1 MMRRILRRRAA
12 SGEPRVKAPRRPR
25 SARAWL
31 AFLAAFW
38 PFILGAVLVAGGL
51 AAIVIGYLGAAGT
64 LVVGLQVPYVVS
76 GGLLGLALVVLGTGL
91 LILQAMTRQAQLT
104 RRLLEETRERGG
116 PAAVGGVGPSADG
129 VVVATRGGRLF
140 HRPDCLL
147 VEGKDVRRLKV
158 GSAATRRLEPCRV
171 CDPPARV
178 SS

>member
-1 MMRRILRRRAA
+1 MRAFLRRRTAP
-12 SGEPRVKAPRRPR
+12 GEARAKAPRRPR

-38 PFILGAVLVAGGL
+38 PFILGALLVAGGL

-91 LILQAMTRQAQLT
+91 LILQGMTRQAQLT
-104 RRLLEETRERGG
+104 RRLLEEMRERGEP
-116 PAAVGGVGPSADG
+116 PASAGAGPSADG
-129 VVVATRGGRLF
+129 VVVAARGGRLF
-140 HRPDCLL
+140 HRPGCLL

-171 CDPPARV
+171 CDPPSRV
-178 SS
+178 PS